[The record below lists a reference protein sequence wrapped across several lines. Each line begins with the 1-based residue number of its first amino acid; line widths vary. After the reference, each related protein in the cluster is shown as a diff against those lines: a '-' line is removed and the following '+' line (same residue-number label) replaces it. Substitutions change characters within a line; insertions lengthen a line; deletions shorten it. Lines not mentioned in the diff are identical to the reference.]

1 MSDAARMNHLGQP
14 IGAAL
19 PGWTPPSKPPHTS
32 MAGRRCL
39 LAPLAPADAP
49 ALWEAFSLDTEG
61 RNWTYLSH
69 GPYERFGEFE
79 RWVGESSASIDPQ
92 FYTVGVQSAVVRSA
106 EGSAV
111 VPGGR
116 VPEQL
121 PLSVPSA
128 PSAASVSASS
138 AAPSVSA
145 AGVAS
150 YLRISPSAGAIEVGH
165 IHFSPLLQHTPA
177 ATEAMFLM
185 MRRVFELGYRRYE
198 WKCDA
203 LNAPSRRA
211 AQRLGFSFEGV
222 FRQAIVVK
230 GRSRDTAWYACI
242 DREWPALREA
252 YERWLDPANFDEQGR
267 QRLSLSS
274 LTAPILAARG

>member
-1 MSDAARMNHLGQP
+1 
-14 IGAAL
+14 
-19 PGWTPPSKPPHTS
+19 
-32 MAGRRCL
+32 MAGRLCA

-49 ALWEAFSLDTEG
+49 SLWEAFSLDTDG

-69 GPYERFGEFE
+69 GPYERYADFE
-79 RWVGESSASIDPQ
+79 RWVTESSASVDPQ
-92 FYTVGVQSAVVRSA
+92 FYTVRVQRAVVQSA
-106 EGSAV
+106 EGSAH
-111 VPGGR
+111 VPGTR
-116 VPEQL
+116 VPDQ
-121 PLSVPSA
+121 PSLSVP
-128 PSAASVSASS
+128 SASS
-138 AAPSVSA
+138 AAPSVSASSA

-165 IHFSPLLQHTPA
+165 IHFSPLLQNTPA

-242 DREWPALREA
+242 DREWPSLREA
-252 YERWLDPANFDEQGR
+252 FERWLDPSNFDEEGR
-267 QRLSLSS
+267 QRVSLSS
-274 LTAPILAARG
+274 LTDPILVARG